1 MKFSAPLLLLS
12 LLTAV
17 SGGSA
22 AAQGPL
28 AGPGWQPLNDRLPP
42 GYNAAILQ
50 RIRSEDASWM
60 QPIRVELPSTGSVA
74 LHAGQPAPAA
84 EAAAPAAFAIG
95 MGHLYRLRLAEL
107 PEFPAA
113 EFYPTIELLDRLHPP
128 AGQEFQHPI
137 PFVFTADDLRLAA
150 SGALVTRVIY
160 LERPQTAASDDPL
173 RRERP
178 ATVAPGDN
186 AVAAA
191 EMHGRPLAIVRIGG
205 RVPVDGQAPP
215 LFFGSGGPAAAA
227 PAPAAEPATARR
239 AQPATRTPQTST
251 VANRR

>member
-1 MKFSAPLLLLS
+1 MKLSAPLLLLS

-17 SGGSA
+17 GGGSA

-42 GYNAAILQ
+42 GYNAEILQ
-50 RIRSEDASWM
+50 RIRSEDATWM

-74 LHAGQPAPAA
+74 LHAGQPEPVAAATAPAS
-84 EAAAPAAFAIG
+84 FAIG
-95 MGHLYRLRLAEL
+95 MGHLYRLRLTEL

-128 AGQEFQHPI
+128 AGQEFRYPI
-137 PFVFTADDLRLAA
+137 PVVFTADDLKLAA

-178 ATVAPGDN
+178 QTVAPGDN

-215 LFFGSGGPAAAA
+215 YFFGSGGPATAA
-227 PAPAAEPATARR
+227 PEPAPEPRSAGRSSRSTDNRQA
-239 AQPATRTPQTST
+239 ST
-251 VANRR
+251 VKN

>member
-1 MKFSAPLLLLS
+1 MKLSAPLLLLS

-17 SGGSA
+17 GSGSA

-28 AGPGWQPLNDRLPP
+28 EGPGWQPLNERLPP
-42 GYNAAILQ
+42 GYNAEILR
-50 RIRSEDASWM
+50 RIRSEDATWM

-74 LHAGQPAPAA
+74 IHAGQPAPAA
-84 EAAAPAAFAIG
+84 EATAPAAFAVG

-137 PFVFTADDLRLAA
+137 PILFTADDLKLAA

-178 ATVAPGDN
+178 QTIAPGDN
-186 AVAAA
+186 AIAAA

-205 RVPVDGQAPP
+205 RVPLNGQAPP
-215 LFFGSGGPAAAA
+215 FFFGSGGPAAAA
-227 PAPAAEPATARR
+227 PQPAETPTTTARNPRPAAAVKAT
-239 AQPATRTPQTST
+239 T
-251 VANRR
+251 VSNRR

>member
-1 MKFSAPLLLLS
+1 MKLSAPLLLLS

-17 SGGSA
+17 GGGSA

-42 GYNAAILQ
+42 GYNAEILQ
-50 RIRSEDASWM
+50 RIRSEDATWM

-74 LHAGQPAPAA
+74 LHAGQPEPVAAATAPAS
-84 EAAAPAAFAIG
+84 FAIG
-95 MGHLYRLRLAEL
+95 MGHLYRLRLTEL

-128 AGQEFQHPI
+128 AGQEFRYPI
-137 PFVFTADDLRLAA
+137 PVVFTADDLKLAA

-178 ATVAPGDN
+178 QTVAPGDN

-215 LFFGSGGPAAAA
+215 YFFGSGGPATAA
-227 PAPAAEPATARR
+227 PEPAPEPRSAGRSSR
-239 AQPATRTPQTST
+239 SADNRQAST
-251 VANRR
+251 VKN

>member
-1 MKFSAPLLLLS
+1 MKLSAPLLLLS

-42 GYNAAILQ
+42 GYNAEILQ

-60 QPIRVELPSTGSVA
+60 QPIRIELPSTGSVA

-95 MGHLYRLRLAEL
+95 MGHLYRLRLTEL

-128 AGQEFQHPI
+128 AGQEFKYPI
-137 PFVFTADDLRLAA
+137 PVVFTAEDLKLAS

-178 ATVAPGDN
+178 QTVAPGDN
-186 AVAAA
+186 AIAAA

-215 LFFGSGGPAAAA
+215 FFFGSGGPATAA
-227 PAPAAEPATARR
+227 PEPAPEPRSASRNSQSTANRQ
-239 AQPATRTPQTST
+239 AST
-251 VANRR
+251 VSN

>member
-1 MKFSAPLLLLS
+1 MKLSAPLLLLS
-12 LLTAV
+12 LLTAA

-22 AAQGPL
+22 TAQGPL

-42 GYNAAILQ
+42 GYNAEILQ

-60 QPIRVELPSTGSVA
+60 QPIRIELPSTGSVA

-95 MGHLYRLRLAEL
+95 MGHLYRLRLTEL
-107 PEFPAA
+107 PEFPTA

-128 AGQEFQHPI
+128 AGQEFKYPI
-137 PFVFTADDLRLAA
+137 PVVFTADDLKLAA

-178 ATVAPGDN
+178 QTVAPGDN
-186 AVAAA
+186 AIAAA

-215 LFFGSGGPAAAA
+215 FFFGSGGPATAA
-227 PAPAAEPATARR
+227 PEPAPEPRSASRNSQSNANR
-239 AQPATRTPQTST
+239 QAST
-251 VANRR
+251 VSN

>member
-1 MKFSAPLLLLS
+1 MKLTAPLLLLS

-17 SGGSA
+17 GGGSA

-42 GYNAAILQ
+42 GYNAEILR

-60 QPIRVELPSTGSVA
+60 QPIRVELPSSGTVT
-74 LHAGQPAPAA
+74 LHAGQPDPAA
-84 EAAAPAAFAIG
+84 AAPAPAAFAIG
-95 MGHLYRLRLAEL
+95 MGHLYRLRLTEL

-137 PFVFTADDLRLAA
+137 PVVFTADDLKLAA

-178 ATVAPGDN
+178 HTVAPGDN

-191 EMHGRPLAIVRIGG
+191 EMHGRPLAILRIGG

-215 LFFGSGGPAAAA
+215 FFFGSGGPAAAA
-227 PAPAAEPATARR
+227 PEPAPEPRSAG
-239 AQPATRTPQTST
+239 RTPRST
-251 VANRR
+251 ANRQASTATN

>member
-1 MKFSAPLLLLS
+1 MKLSAPLLLLS

-17 SGGSA
+17 GSGSA

-42 GYNAAILQ
+42 GYNAEILQ
-50 RIRSEDASWM
+50 RIRSEDATWM
-60 QPIRVELPSTGSVA
+60 QPIRVELPSSGSVA
-74 LHAGQPAPAA
+74 LHAGQPEPVAAATAPAS
-84 EAAAPAAFAIG
+84 FAIG
-95 MGHLYRLRLAEL
+95 MGHLYRLRLTEL

-128 AGQEFQHPI
+128 AGQEFRYPI
-137 PFVFTADDLRLAA
+137 PVVFTADDLKLAA

-178 ATVAPGDN
+178 QTVAPGDN

-215 LFFGSGGPAAAA
+215 YFFGSGGPATAA
-227 PAPAAEPATARR
+227 PEPAPEPRSAGRSSRSTDNRQA
-239 AQPATRTPQTST
+239 ST
-251 VANRR
+251 VKN